1 MPDTIAKDGTNQL
14 GVELRLGKDAGNVT
28 LFHHIPK
35 RCDPRRP
42 RIRGIPECDGPRRSY
57 VEPRFEI
64 LVRVVKH
71 EKRHVAQRR
80 SLFGDIG
87 LKSGNLCL
95 CRCGICLVERCVF
108 RIVLCQFFGDDTQ
121 PDPCVRRIEPSMRVG
136 PVMGVAVIMV
146 VMAMVIV
153 AVVVVVMV
161 IVAMVVVVLLV
172 MLIKGNAL
180 AEWQNARLAGPQK
193 GNHMRIP
200 GQRGDRPFKP
210 GQIGRAHV

>member
-1 MPDTIAKDGTNQL
+1 MPDTITKDGANQL
-14 GVELRLGKDAGNVT
+14 GIELRLGKDAGNVT
-28 LFHHIPK
+28 LFRHIPK

-42 RIRGIPECDGPRRSY
+42 WIRGIPECDGPRRSY

-80 SLFGDIG
+80 SLFGDID

-95 CRCGICLVERCVF
+95 RRCGICLVECCVS
-108 RIVLCQFFGDDTQ
+108 RIVLCQFFGDDIQ
-121 PDPCVRRIEPSMRVG
+121 PDPCVHRIEPSMRVG

-146 VMAMVIV
+146 VVVIMAMVVVVIV
-153 AVVVVVMV
+153 AVVVVV
-161 IVAMVVVVLLV
+161 VVLRV

-180 AEWQNARLAGPQK
+180 AEW
-193 GNHMRIP
+193 
-200 GQRGDRPFKP
+200 
-210 GQIGRAHV
+210 

>member
-1 MPDTIAKDGTNQL
+1 MSDPITKDGANQL

-28 LFHHIPK
+28 LFRHIPK

-42 RIRGIPECDGPRRSY
+42 WIRGIPECDGPRRSY

-71 EKRHVAQRR
+71 EKRYVAQRR

-95 CRCGICLVERCVF
+95 RRCGICLVECFVF

-121 PDPCVRRIEPSMRVG
+121 PHPCVRRIEPSMRVG
-136 PVMGVAVIMV
+136 PVMGMVVIMALMTV
-146 VMAMVIV
+146 VIVTMVIV
-153 AVVVVVMV
+153 TVVVMTV
-161 IVAMVVVVLLV
+161 LVVLLV
-172 MLIKGNAL
+172 MLIKGEAL
-180 AEWQNARLAGPQK
+180 AERQYARLAGP
-193 GNHMRIP
+193 
-200 GQRGDRPFKP
+200 
-210 GQIGRAHV
+210 